1 RDTPKKEIDAHVNNM
16 HVGAV
21 NAAFIKF
28 TFRAMLLKRAYTREE
43 FEKFITESGF
53 MNYSIRD
60 ENVGFEITLAK

>member
-1 RDTPKKEIDAHVNNM
+1 M

-43 FEKFITESGF
+43 FEKFIAESGF
-53 MNYSIRD
+53 TNYSIRD
-60 ENVGFEITLAK
+60 ENVGFEITLVK